1 MYFPWLSQ
9 FILISVFLNT
19 QRMGMLRIKG
29 ADLFYTSSISLPDEM
44 ERNGELLVP
53 WMPWMI
59 GLLWAHL
66 CKMGSRPIATVDWTW
81 RNVQCL
87 FGYCVGEK

>member
-1 MYFPWLSQ
+1 
-9 FILISVFLNT
+9 
-19 QRMGMLRIKG
+19 MGMLRIKG

-59 GLLWAHL
+59 GLL
-66 CKMGSRPIATVDWTW
+66 IAFCGLICAKWDPVKSQPLIGLGAMF
-81 RNVQCL
+81 NAFLAIV
-87 FGYCVGEK
+87 